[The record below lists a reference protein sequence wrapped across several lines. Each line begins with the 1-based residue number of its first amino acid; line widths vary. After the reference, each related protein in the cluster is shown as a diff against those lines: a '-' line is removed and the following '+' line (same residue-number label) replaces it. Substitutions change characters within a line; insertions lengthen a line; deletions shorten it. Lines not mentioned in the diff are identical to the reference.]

1 MYNFSDTTH
10 VYGRLS
16 VLFAVIFIYW
26 QNLFLFHYGVYVDA
40 EIQIVTNSNAAVQN
54 EPNKVKE
61 CSVSNNATGVFV
73 VVNGS
78 CSVDIITSPSLV
90 LVVKVSEQIVNGTD
104 YLYVE
109 NKDGNQSQCSR
120 YISLNGYLRQC
131 KAAFLQ
137 NKLRFHLR
145 GFTAIHLQEA
155 MYETLD
161 SATTQ
166 VCQQQDGLLSGSENP
181 SDQAVDTESPQC
193 GNTRSYDSKIT
204 CEIQKSQS
212 AQQNLSDVICRC
224 DLKCSNEC
232 RCILSHHQVSYCPNF
247 KNNEKSDTN
256 GLLLYPEEISILNM
270 SYSFLFDIRRGSF
283 KGLKRL
289 RTLNLSRNYLTSLR
303 EGIFEGLQELKNL
316 DLSKNLLKSIDK
328 DTFVDVS
335 NLINL
340 QIENNMLT
348 YVHPEAFRSLGK
360 LAGLFLSSNKLDQ
373 LQHDM
378 FRYLEELYV
387 LSLYNNSI
395 TSVESNTFSSLR
407 NVKAISLSGNEISVV
422 KPRAFSGLNLTILSM
437 STNRLLSINENAFQG
452 LKSIVSL
459 DLQENGLRKLPSQC
473 IKDLRTAIY
482 LNFSNNHLHRV
493 PELGPLK
500 KAVVVDLRSNELSY
514 IHKGT
519 FYGLPNTTTILV
531 NEPVSCCFIRSAGQC
546 IPSKPPPKY
555 LTCGRLLPNTTLE
568 VFMWVFGWLAVLGNI
583 FVLIWRRRGKFEEN
597 QVQVLL
603 ITNLAAS
610 DMLMG
615 IYMLIISSADI
626 HFGRYFP
633 AQAEYWRTSRLCK
646 FAGMLAVSSSEASVF
661 FVTLISI
668 DRYTRIAFPYTA
680 HQLRF
685 HSARVISTVL
695 WVLAL
700 AIGSV
705 PAIMLRINPDLYDV
719 SEVCINLP
727 LVRQQV
733 LIVDEEL
740 YTDLFGKNQTRLVHL
755 ATGTKPSM
763 YFSIAMFLGVNL
775 LCFFIVLFCYVEIFW
790 TVKRTGFTTNRRGR
804 DKEIRMAMK
813 MAVIVLTDFVCWMP
827 IIILGILVQSGV
839 TEVSPTVFAWIATLI
854 LPINSSV
861 NPFLYTMSTAITA
874 MLRKKSLK
882 DDTHPEMQPMNQSRA
897 AFDMS
902 TVITRTRADTLEKD
916 NST

>member
-1 MYNFSDTTH
+1 MYNISDTTH

-26 QNLFLFHYGVYVDA
+26 QNVFLFHYGVYVDA
-40 EIQIVTNSNAAVQN
+40 EIQILTNSNVVVRN
-54 EPNKVKE
+54 EPNEKKV
-61 CSVSNNATGVFV
+61 CSVSNNDTGLFV
-73 VVNGS
+73 VVDGEGCILDVN
-78 CSVDIITSPSLV
+78 TSPSSA
-90 LVVKVSEQIVNGTD
+90 LVVKVNEQIVNGTD
-104 YLYVE
+104 YLCVE
-109 NKDGNQSQCSR
+109 NKDDNLSKCSR

-145 GFTAIHLQEA
+145 GSMAIQLQEA
-155 MYETLD
+155 IYETLD

-166 VCQQQDGLLSGSENP
+166 VCEQQDGLLSDTENP
-181 SDQAVDTESPQC
+181 SDQPVDTESPKC

-204 CEIQKSQS
+204 CIQKFHRT
-212 AQQNLSDVICRC
+212 QQNLSDYVRC
-224 DLKCSNEC
+224 DLKCSDDC
-232 RCILSHHQVSYCPNF
+232 RCILSHHQLSYCPNSN
-247 KNNEKSDTN
+247 NNEKSDTN
-256 GLLLYPEEISILNM
+256 GLLLFPEEITILNM

-283 KGLKRL
+283 KGIKRL
-289 RTLNLSRNYLTSLR
+289 LTLNLSRNYLTSLR
-303 EGIFEGLQELKNL
+303 EGVFEGLQELTEL

-335 NLINL
+335 NLLNL

-348 YVHPEAFRSLGK
+348 YIHPEAFRSFDKLG
-360 LAGLFLSSNKLDQ
+360 GLFLSSNKLER
-373 LQHDM
+373 LQANM
-378 FRYLEELYV
+378 FRNLVELFV

-395 TSVESNTFSSLR
+395 TSIESDTFSSLR
-407 NVKAISLSGNEISVV
+407 NVKGILLSSNEISEV
-422 KPRAFSGLNLTILSM
+422 KPRAFSGLNLRILSM
-437 STNRLLSINENAFQG
+437 STNKLLSINENAFQG
-452 LKSIVSL
+452 LENIISL

-473 IKDLRTAIY
+473 INDLQTARY
-482 LNFSNNHLHRV
+482 LNLSNNHLHRV

-500 KAVVVDLRSNELSY
+500 EAVVVDLRNNELSY

-568 VFMWVFGWLAVLGNI
+568 VFMWVLGWLAVLGNI

-626 HFGRYFP
+626 HFGKYFP
-633 AQAEYWRTSRLCK
+633 AQAEYWRTSKLCK

-668 DRYTRIAFPYTA
+668 DRYTRIAFPYAA
-680 HQLRF
+680 HQLRY

-700 AIGSV
+700 AIGAV

-740 YTDLFGKNQTRLVHL
+740 YVDLFGQNQTRLVHL

-874 MLRKKSLK
+874 MLRRKSLK